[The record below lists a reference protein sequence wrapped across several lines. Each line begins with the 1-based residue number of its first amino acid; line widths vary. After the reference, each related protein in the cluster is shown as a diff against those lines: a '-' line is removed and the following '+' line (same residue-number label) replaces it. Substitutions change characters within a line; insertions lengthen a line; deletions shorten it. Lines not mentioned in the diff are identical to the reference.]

1 MVVGQVIPPVGRIS
15 RDGHCSWHCDGIYRV
30 EEFRKLI

>member
-15 RDGHCSWHCDGIYRV
+15 RDGHCSWHYDGIYRI